1 MRGAVAVA
9 VLLLTI
15 GMQGAKAGGDRI
27 WSALLLAT
35 KEDPPGPVPK
45 ALEKFAPSIRKI
57 FGYNSLYLLGEKKR
71 DLISG
76 GEEWL
81 VPSKEFFF
89 KVQCLSQGGDILF
102 AAHRVVSRQE
112 SPGDDRGETGP
123 GRSALHPRACM
134 GEGAFD
140 LRARGSVTR
149 VISRQ
154 ERARQ
159 TTCISG
165 GL

>member
-9 VLLLTI
+9 ILLLAI
-15 GMQGAKAGGDRI
+15 GMPGAKGGGDRI

-35 KEDPPGPVPK
+35 KEDSPGPVPK

-89 KVQCLSQGGDILF
+89 KVQCLSQEETWYSLRIELYRDKNLLVTTEAKLARDAPLYI
-102 AAHRVVSRQE
+102 
-112 SPGDDRGETGP
+112 RGPAWGKGHLIFVLEV
-123 GRSALHPRACM
+123 R
-134 GEGAFD
+134 
-140 LRARGSVTR
+140 
-149 VISRQ
+149 
-154 ERARQ
+154 
-159 TTCISG
+159 
-165 GL
+165 